1 MADAVIDNPILNSPF
16 REPSRHWRFG
26 DSGITNDAAEGRRP
40 SSYFMP
46 IPASKVRGRQ
56 LQLETQWTRDRI
68 EENVRINR
76 VRERVNDWRSLGWP
90 GVTPTTRRLLEYWT
104 RGDRDRPLF
113 FCQIEALETAIYLT
127 ECATKQGDAWIAN
140 ELQTLAEEQNP
151 GLYRV
156 AFKMATGT
164 GKTVV
169 MAMLIAWQSLNKQA
183 NPRDARFSDAFLVV
197 TPGITIRDRL
207 RVLLPE
213 SPDNYYRER
222 DIVAADDLE
231 RLGQARI
238 VITNFH
244 AFQLREAQVA
254 SRTTKQLL
262 TRGGES
268 PFVETPDQ
276 MVRRVCRALGTKR
289 QIVVLNDEAHHCYLG
304 KGAAAEAEEAL
315 KGEER
320 REAER
325 RDREA
330 RVWVTGLQAVAR
342 KLGVKVAYDLS
353 ATPFYLRGSG
363 WPEGTLF
370 GWVVSDFSLIDAIE
384 AGVVKIPR
392 VPVADDAVDRA
403 GPTFRNLWPRIRAG
417 LPKKNVKE
425 IAVGG
430 QPHLPEELQA
440 ALHALYGNYEQA
452 YVAWE
457 QREADIPRGT
467 TPPVFIVVCANTS
480 VSKLVFDYI
489 AGWERELEDG
499 RRAVQAG
506 ALPLLSNED
515 RGGWLD
521 RPRTILID
529 SAQLESGEAMSADFK
544 AVAAREIAELKA
556 DLRARFPG
564 RDVGDLTDEDL
575 LREVMNTVGKPG
587 RLGEQV
593 RCVVSVSML
602 TEGWDANTVTHILG
616 VRAFGTQ
623 LLCEQV
629 VGRGLRR
636 RSYEPDDDGLLS
648 PEYAEVY
655 GVPFSFI
662 PTSGSTGPGPVPK
675 PMTRVRALPE
685 RATCEIRF
693 PKVIGYRYE
702 LDGERIAWSFGD
714 EHRLVLSTKDVP
726 TETEVAGVVGEHAIH
741 TLDDLRAKREQEVVF
756 RLAREL
762 QLRHFADRPW
772 LFPQLAHATRE
783 WMTSSLELH
792 DHVFPQLLLL
802 HERASEAVEKVFR
815 GILAAERASPRLLA
829 VPSPHDPD
837 GSTATVDFDTTK
849 PVMATD
855 PAKCHVEYVAA
866 DSNWEHVMTSRLES
880 MPEVR
885 AYVKNQGL
893 GLHIPYTFDT
903 VPRNYIPDFVV
914 ILEDGRGADDPLHLL
929 VEVTGLSRPD
939 KAERV
944 ATARERW
951 VPGVNALGRYGR
963 WDFIEIEDP
972 WNAENAIRAHVTGE
986 WGVAA

>member
-1 MADAVIDNPILNSPF
+1 MADALIENPILNSPF
-16 REPSRHWRFG
+16 GEPERHWRFG
-26 DSGITNDAAEGRRP
+26 NEGITNEVVEGRRP

-76 VRERVNDWRSLGWP
+76 VRERIAAWRSLGWP

-104 RGDRDRPLF
+104 DGNRERPLF

-127 ECATKQGDAWIAN
+127 ECATKQGDAWIGN
-140 ELQTLAEEQNP
+140 ELQELAEDQNP
-151 GLYRV
+151 GLYRT
-156 AFKMATGT
+156 AFKMATGS

-169 MAMLIAWQSLNKQA
+169 MAMLIAWNTLNKQA
-183 NPRDARFSDAFLVV
+183 NTRDARFSDAFLVV

-213 SPDNYYRER
+213 SPDNYYRAR
-222 DIVAADDLE
+222 DIVSATDLE
-231 RLGQARI
+231 SLRQARI

-244 AFQLREAQVA
+244 SLQLREAQVA
-254 SRTTKQLL
+254 SKTTKALL
-262 TRGGES
+262 TRGKEN
-268 PFVETPDQ
+268 PFVETHDQ
-276 MVRRVCRALGTKR
+276 MVRRVCRSLGSKR
-289 QIVVLNDEAHHCYLG
+289 QVMVLNDEAHHCYFHRVTS
-304 KGAAAEAEEAL
+304 EEEAL

-320 REAER
+320 KEAEL

-342 KLGVKVAYDLS
+342 KIGVKVVYDLS

-384 AGVVKIPR
+384 SGIVKIPR
-392 VPVADDAVDRA
+392 VPVADDAVDKA
-403 GPTFRNLWPRIRAG
+403 GPMFRNLWTRIRG
-417 LPKKNVKE
+417 ELPKKGVKDAALE
-425 IAVGG
+425 G
-430 QPHLPEELQA
+430 PPRLPDELQA
-440 ALHALYGNYEQA
+440 ALHALYGNYEKA
-452 YVAWE
+452 YQSWE
-457 QREADIPRGT
+457 RQEKEEPHGST
-467 TPPVFIVVCANTS
+467 QPVFIVVCSNTA
-480 VSKLVFDYI
+480 VSKLVFDYV
-489 AGWERELEDG
+489 AGWEHQLDDDG

-529 SAQLESGEAMSADFK
+529 SAQLESGDGMSSEFK
-544 AVAAREIAELKA
+544 AIAAREIAEFKEELQ
-556 DLRARFPG
+556 ARFPG
-564 RDVGDLTDEDL
+564 REVDELTDEDL
-575 LREVMNTVGKPG
+575 LREVMNTVGKRG
-587 RLGEQV
+587 RLGEHV

-636 RSYEPDDDGLLS
+636 TSYVPGDDGLLD

-662 PTSGSTGPGPVPK
+662 PTSGSATTPRLQK

-685 RATCEIRF
+685 RAACEIRF
-693 PKVIGYRYE
+693 PKIVSYRYE
-702 LDGERIAWSFGD
+702 FEGERLSWGFGE
-714 EHRLVLSTKDVP
+714 EHQLVISTEQVP
-726 TETEVAGVVGEHAIH
+726 TETEVAGVVGEHETH
-741 TLDDLRAKREQEVVF
+741 TLDDLRSKREQEVVF
-756 RLAREL
+756 AIAREL
-762 QLRHFADRPW
+762 QTRHFPDRPW
-772 LFPQLAHATRE
+772 LFPQLAEATRE
-783 WMTSSLELH
+783 WMSSSLQLH

-802 HERASEAVEKVFR
+802 HEQASRAVEKIFR
-815 GILAAERASPRLLA
+815 GILAAERGSARLVA
-829 VPSPHDPD
+829 VPSLQDPE
-837 GSTATVDFDTTK
+837 GSTSTVDFDTTK
-849 PVMATD
+849 PVMVTD

-893 GLHIPYTFDT
+893 GFQIPYTFDT
-903 VPRNYIPDFVV
+903 HERNYLPDFIVM
-914 ILEDGRGADDPLHLL
+914 IDDGQADGPLSLV
-929 VEVTGLSRPD
+929 VEVTGQARPD
-939 KAERV
+939 KVERV

-963 WDFIEIEDP
+963 WEFIEIEDP
-972 WNAENAIRAHVTGE
+972 WNAENDIRALLASRMG
-986 WGVAA
+986 AAA

>member
-1 MADAVIDNPILNSPF
+1 
-16 REPSRHWRFG
+16 
-26 DSGITNDAAEGRRP
+26 
-40 SSYFMP
+40 MP

-56 LQLETQWTRDRI
+56 LELETQWTRDRI
-68 EENVRINR
+68 EENARINR
-76 VRERVNDWRSLGWP
+76 VRERITAWRSLGWP
-90 GVTPTTRRLLEYWT
+90 GVTATSRRLLKYWT
-104 RGDRDRPLF
+104 GEQRERPLF
-113 FCQIEALETAIYLT
+113 FCQVEALETAIYLT
-127 ECATKQGDAWIAN
+127 ECATKQGDAWIGN
-140 ELQTLAEEQNP
+140 ELQQLADEQNP
-151 GLYRV
+151 DLYRT
-156 AFKMATGT
+156 AFKMATGS

-169 MAMLIAWQSLNKQA
+169 MAMLIAWHTLNKQA
-183 NPRDARFSDAFLVV
+183 NPRDARFTDAFLVV

-213 SPDNYYRER
+213 SPDNYYRAR
-222 DIVAADDLE
+222 DIVSAADLE

-244 AFQLREAQVA
+244 SLQLREAQVA
-254 SRTTKQLL
+254 SKTTKELL
-262 TRGGES
+262 TRGKES

-276 MVRRVCRALGTKR
+276 MVRRVCRSLGSKR
-289 QIVVLNDEAHHCYLG
+289 QIVVLNDEAHHCYLHRP
-304 KGAAAEAEEAL
+304 APEEEVL

-342 KLGVKVAYDLS
+342 KIGVKVVYDLS

-384 AGVVKIPR
+384 SGIVKIPR
-392 VPVADDAVDRA
+392 VPVADDAVDKA
-403 GPTFRNLWPRIRAG
+403 GPMFRNLWARIRTE
-417 LPKKNVKE
+417 LPKKSVKE
-425 IAVGG
+425 AALAG
-430 QPHLPEELQA
+430 PPRLPDELQA
-440 ALHALYGNYEQA
+440 ALHALYGNYEKA
-452 YVAWE
+452 YRAWE
-457 QREADIPRGT
+457 RREKEEPTGM
-467 TPPVFIVVCANTS
+467 TPPVFIVVCSNTA

-489 AGWERELEDG
+489 AGWERELDDG

-506 ALPLLSNED
+506 ALPLLSNEE

-521 RPRTILID
+521 RPRTVLID
-529 SAQLESGEAMSADFK
+529 SAQLESGDGMSSEFK
-544 AVAAREIAELKA
+544 AIAAREIEEFKTELK
-556 DLRARFPG
+556 ARFPG
-564 RDVGDLTDEDL
+564 RDVEELTDEDL

-636 RSYEPDDDGLLS
+636 TSYVPGEDGLLD

-662 PTSGSTGPGPVPK
+662 PTSGSATTPRLPK

-685 RATCEIRF
+685 RVAREIRF
-693 PKVIGYRYE
+693 PKIVGYRYE
-702 LDGERIAWSFGD
+702 FDGERLSWAFD
-714 EHRLVLSTKDVP
+714 EEHRLVLSTEQVP
-726 TETEVAGVVGEHAIH
+726 TETEVAGVVGEHEVH
-741 TLDDLRAKREQEVVF
+741 TLGDLKAKREQEVVF
-756 RLAREL
+756 AIAREL
-762 QLRHFADRPW
+762 QTRHFPDRPW
-772 LFPQLAHATRE
+772 LFPQLADATRD
-783 WMTSSLELH
+783 WMRSSLELH

-802 HERASEAVEKVFR
+802 HEQASRTVEKIFR
-815 GILAAERASPRLLA
+815 GILAAERGSPRLIA
-829 VPSPHDPD
+829 VPSPQDPE
-837 GSTATVDFDTTK
+837 GSTATVDFDTAK

-855 PAKCHVEYVAA
+855 PNKCHVEYVAA
-866 DSNWEHVMTSRLES
+866 DSNWEHVMASRLES
-880 MPEVR
+880 MPDVH

-893 GLHIPYTFDT
+893 GLQIPYTFET
-903 VPRNYIPDFVV
+903 HERNYIPDFVV
-914 ILEDGRGADDPLHLL
+914 TVGDGHGEDLL
-929 VEVTGLSRPD
+929 NLVIEVTGQVRPD
-939 KAERV
+939 KIERV

-951 VPGVNALGRYGR
+951 VPGVNALARFGR
-963 WDFIEIEDP
+963 WGFIEIDDP
-972 WNAENAIRAHVTGE
+972 WNAENAIRDFLADKVR
-986 WGVAA
+986 VAA